1 MVGIELD
8 KLVWNLRD
16 GSDPEILFI
25 RNTSP
30 QIFISVNFIFFL
42 FSSHKNCWTP
52 TEHHFVIIFFDETIA
67 ENQKAD
73 EPTRTYCTTLA
84 SGLSSVKSL

>member
-8 KLVWNLRD
+8 KLVWNVRD

-42 FSSHKNCWTP
+42 FSSHKKCWTP
-52 TEHHFVIIFFDETIA
+52 TEHRFVIIFFDETIA
-67 ENQKAD
+67 ENKKAD
-73 EPTRTYCTTLA
+73 EPTRTYCTT
-84 SGLSSVKSL
+84 

>member
-1 MVGIELD
+1 MPGLEILQMSKGHPRDGGNRVD

-30 QIFISVNFIFFL
+30 QIFISVNFYF
-42 FSSHKNCWTP
+42 
-52 TEHHFVIIFFDETIA
+52 
-67 ENQKAD
+67 
-73 EPTRTYCTTLA
+73 
-84 SGLSSVKSL
+84 